1 MAEFRVTPMLDPSHV
16 VFEEVKIWEP
26 YVAIVPIEDIA
37 EGFSVQDRAFLQACY
52 DFAKDFY
59 RNVPPR
65 RDGSQ
70 AFTHP
75 TNVAMYLRLARC
87 TAYVVAAGLLHD
99 MLEEAVDNE
108 KQSLKV
114 TQGKDLSP
122 LQADRLLDGYRAQFA
137 EKIMRICRDTGFPR
151 DLAERVVIIVE
162 VLTRH
167 KSDMYYKSIFC
178 IFNDPDEAVR
188 LGGVLV
194 KLADRMHNIQ
204 TIGIY
209 QDEEK
214 IYQCFK
220 NIFILNQA
228 KQLWNTLRAMLLEA
242 ELTGRHT
249 GYEGARKKVYSMEK
263 LIKKCGKATFQ
274 ALMRIDHPQNPS
286 PKMFQLMT
294 YLALAL
300 RKYILEE
307 KGLWKVTSTKLQA
320 GVQVQHLYDGIIS
333 KYDAKLHRKE
343 ARFRRQMEEELAFS
357 RATFGELGLR
367 DDELIEALHCK
378 DAMAL
383 KEVVAS
389 FLYDKGFVIS
399 GFECSAMCRHGR
411 DCLKALQE
419 RERLAH

>member
-1 MAEFRVTPMLDPSHV
+1 MLDPAHV
-16 VFEEVKIWEP
+16 IFDEVKIWEP
-26 YVAIVPIEDIA
+26 YAGVVPVEEITS
-37 EGFSVQDRAFLQACY
+37 GFAVQDKAFLEGCY
-52 DFAKDFY
+52 GFVKDFY
-59 RNVPPR
+59 KNVPPR
-65 RDGSQ
+65 RDGSE
-70 AFTHP
+70 AFSHP
-75 TNVAMYLRLARC
+75 TNVANYLRLARC

-99 MLEEAVDNE
+99 VLEEAVDSE
-108 KQSLKV
+108 RQSRK
-114 TQGKDLSP
+114 TMGYKDLSAV
-122 LQADRLLDGYRAQFA
+122 QADRLLDGYRAQFG
-137 EKIMRICRDTGFPR
+137 EKLVMISRNAGFPR
-151 DLAERVVIIVE
+151 NLAERVVTIVE

-209 QDEEK
+209 HDEEK

-228 KQLWNTLRAMLLEA
+228 KQLWNNLRAMVLEA
-242 ELTGRHT
+242 QLTGH
-249 GYEGARKKVYSMEK
+249 YIDNQASQKKVYSLEK

-307 KGLWKVTSTKLQA
+307 KGLWKVTSVELKP
-320 GVQVQHLYDGIIS
+320 GVKVQHLYDGIIS

-343 ARFRRQMEEELAFS
+343 KRFKMQMEQEIAYCKE
-357 RATFGELGLR
+357 TFGELCLS
-367 DDELIEALHCK
+367 DEEIIEAMHCK

-411 DCLKALQE
+411 DCLRALQD
-419 RERLAH
+419 RERAT

>member
-1 MAEFRVTPMLDPSHV
+1 MINPAHV
-16 VFEEVKIWEP
+16 VFEEIKIWEP
-26 YVAIVPIEDIA
+26 HAGVVPVQEITS
-37 EGFSVQDRAFLQACY
+37 GFAGRDKAFLEGCY
-52 DFAKDFY
+52 NFGKEFY
-59 RNVPPR
+59 KNLPSR
-65 RDGSQ
+65 RDGSE
-70 AFTHP
+70 AFSHP
-75 TNVAMYLRLARC
+75 TNVANYLRLAKC

-99 MLEEAVDNE
+99 MLEEAVDSE
-108 KQSLKV
+108 RRSRKAMDDKP
-114 TQGKDLSP
+114 LSAIE
-122 LQADRLLDGYRAQFA
+122 ADRLLDGYRAQFGEKLVTIAKKA
-137 EKIMRICRDTGFPR
+137 EFPR
-151 DLAERVVIIVE
+151 DLAERVVTIVE

-188 LGGVLV
+188 LGGALV

-209 QDEEK
+209 PDEEK

-228 KQLWNTLRAMLLEA
+228 KQLWNALLAMKEA
-242 ELTGRHT
+242 QLAEHDN
-249 GYEGARKKVYSMEK
+249 GYKVTEKKVYSLEK

-307 KGLWKVTSTKLQA
+307 KGLWKVTSVELGP
-320 GVQVQHLYDGIIS
+320 GVKVQHLYDGIIS
-333 KYDAKLHRKE
+333 KYDAKLHKKE
-343 ARFRRQMEEELAFS
+343 KRFKMQMEQEIAYCKE
-357 RATFGELGLR
+357 TFGELCLS
-367 DDELIEALHCK
+367 DEEIIEAMHCK

-389 FLYDKGFVIS
+389 FLYHKGFVIS
-399 GFECSAMCRHGR
+399 GFECSAMCRHGMN
-411 DCLKALQE
+411 CLKALQE
-419 RERLAH
+419 RERAT